1 MDNLLYFII
10 DTYFGAWTNSEWF
23 GRVVG
28 YTLIIFTILVFG
40 LNVLSMCAGTS
51 LTLWRVFFASL
62 FLTAAFLYFVKP
74 PV

>member
-1 MDNLLYFII
+1 MNDLLYYII
-10 DTYFGAWTNSEWF
+10 DTYFGAWSNSEWF

-28 YTLIIFTILVFG
+28 YFLIFFTILVFG
-40 LNVLSMCAGTS
+40 FNLLSMCAGTS

-62 FLTAAFLYFVKP
+62 FLTAAFLYFVRP